1 MADPIARAKVALVFH
16 RGDPV
21 RTGVGATV
29 KFAVNEDKMKS
40 SNQQKAYEFYDTV
53 KKSLTTDAYFGI
65 NTRHTTAEA
74 KKNTGV
80 TDGKKVLSVPVQAA
94 ATGSLA
100 VNVGGREYK
109 DKKPVGTDKLK
120 AYKSEYGDYS
130 RDMNKA
136 MDVLLEAMPSVSN
149 RVQEVVDKGFRDQL
163 MARLAEPAAA
173 KLAERRQDIARL
185 QTEIAVLQQRLAP
198 ADPQA
203 EIQEAPLPASEAAAL
218 AVELSVKQEL
228 HAALV
233 EKYADTTV
241 DQVKTKMVDKEI
253 GKMCG
258 EVLMNFVRALME
270 NKTDRFSVKMESKQQ
285 WAHRGIDAAIAN
297 AEAAGH
303 HGMATVMRAVNSEMF
318 EGERDQA
325 VKYLIAAGDM
335 SNKDT
340 QFNWKSPLQF
350 KRRETKGMTEDP
362 IPDTRTATLQPTADR
377 LVDVRHTGTPLTD
390 LQAAIVK
397 ESLAEVRA
405 QARAHEQA
413 GGA

>member
-1 MADPIARAKVALVFH
+1 MNRPRN
-16 RGDPV
+16 
-21 RTGVGATV
+21 GV
-29 KFAVNEDKMKS
+29 
-40 SNQQKAYEFYDTV
+40 
-53 KKSLTTDAYFGI
+53 
-65 NTRHTTAEA
+65 
-74 KKNTGV
+74 
-80 TDGKKVLSVPVQAA
+80 
-94 ATGSLA
+94 
-100 VNVGGREYK
+100 
-109 DKKPVGTDKLK
+109 
-120 AYKSEYGDYS
+120 
-130 RDMNKA
+130 
-136 MDVLLEAMPSVSN
+136 PSVSN

-173 KLAERRQDIARL
+173 KLAERQQDIARL
-185 QTEIAVLQQRLAP
+185 QAEIAVLQGRLAGG
-198 ADPQA
+198 DPQA
-203 EIQEAPLPASEAAAL
+203 EIQEETLTEAEAAAL
-218 AVELSVKQEL
+218 AIELSVKQEL
-228 HAALV
+228 HADLV
-233 EKYADTTV
+233 EKYAGTSV
-241 DQVKTKMVDKEI
+241 DQVKKQMVDKEI

-270 NKTDRFSVKMESKQQ
+270 NKTDRFSVKLESKQQ

-303 HGMATVMRAVNSEMF
+303 HGMAAVMRAVNADMF

-335 SNKDT
+335 NNKDS
-340 QFNWKSPLQF
+340 QFNWKSPLVF